1 MNVHWPHCSTHK
13 SFASDNNS
21 GIHPKVVEAIEKAN
35 IGHCV
40 AYGEDPYTQ
49 EALHVF
55 KQIFGSSTETYFV
68 YNGTGANITGL
79 SCVTK
84 PFHSIIT
91 TNTAHVVCDEC
102 GSPERITGCSLKALP
117 NHQGK
122 LFPDQL
128 ETFTQYMG
136 VEHHSQ
142 PRVVSITQA
151 TELGTVYTLDEMR
164 NICNFA
170 HKNNMIVHMDGARI
184 ANAAATLQVSLRK
197 LTIDCGIDVLSFGGT
212 KNGLAYGEA
221 LVFAS
226 EELAKEAK
234 FFRKQNAQLASKM
247 RFISAQFL
255 AYFDDDLWLHNAS
268 TANQMAK
275 FLQNSIQDNLPQVSI
290 TRPVESNAVFVRLP
304 KEKAVKMQALS
315 FFYPWDSTTSEYRWM
330 TSYDTSEED
339 VERFIASMKK
349 ILSE

>member
-1 MNVHWPHCSTHK
+1 MNVQWPHCSTHK

-21 GIHPKVVEAIEKAN
+21 GIHPKAMEAINKAN

-49 EALHVF
+49 EALRVF
-55 KQIFGSSTETYFV
+55 KQIFGPSTETYFV

-91 TNTAHVVCDEC
+91 TNTAHIVCDEC
-102 GSPERITGCSLKALP
+102 GSPEKITGCALKALP

-122 LFPDQL
+122 LSPNQL
-128 ETFTQYMG
+128 ETFKQFMG

-142 PRVVSITQA
+142 PRAVSITQA
-151 TELGTVYTLDEMR
+151 TELGTVYTLDEIR
-164 NICNFA
+164 SICNFA
-170 HKNNMIVHMDGARI
+170 HQNNMIVHMDGARI
-184 ANAAATLQVSLRK
+184 ANAAATLQVSLRD
-197 LTIDCGIDVLSFGGT
+197 LTVDCGIDVLSFGGT

-221 LVFAS
+221 LVFSS
-226 EELAKEAK
+226 EELAREAK

-255 AYFDDDLWLHNAS
+255 AYFDDDLWLRNAS
-268 TANQMAK
+268 MANQMAK
-275 FLQNSIQDNLPQVSI
+275 FLQNSIQDNLPQIFI

-304 KEKAVKMQALS
+304 KEKVSKMQELS

-330 TSYDTSEED
+330 TSFDTTKED
-339 VERFIASMKK
+339 VERFITSMKK